1 MTMCLAA
8 AIGREGRDPGGRSR
22 YYCQTPQ
29 TSSAACREALELLLP
44 NMAWNYPE
52 HFALDRDGA
61 GWCWTDRFLDTA
73 TAFTR
78 MTGFIAPLLAY
89 LQGHA
94 RQETAVH

>member
-1 MTMCLAA
+1 LDEKGAILA
-8 AIGREGRDPGGRSR
+8 GDHR

-29 TSSAACREALELLLP
+29 TSSAACWEALELLLP

-61 GWCWTDRFLDTA
+61 GWRWTDRFLDTT
-73 TAFTR
+73 TAFTG